1 MYILGRALPATN
13 PSSATAFT
21 ARPKR
26 AASFF
31 VRSPFV
37 VFVKSVALLTS
48 VIQKNSSRPGIPG
61 QGSKSSALPAAPVD
75 IKPNVIFEN
84 SSPHKNR
91 YCERHHQAARTRNLS
106 TAHNRQRTRLC
117 KACHDDHE
125 TRHRRHRTH
134 HFACELHHLC
144 QIRRI
149 TTQSCC
155 YRRSNRHQPVF
166 ATAAKRRRLR
176 RSSLRSMT
184 PVSSQ
189 HFRHRSR
196 QSTVFLQPQPPG
208 IQKPARR
215 RISHAGSHQT

>member
-1 MYILGRALPATN
+1 MMPFWGTRSCNTRKLWN
-13 PSSATAFT
+13 PP
-21 ARPKR
+21 RKR
-26 AASFF
+26 LDFAAK
-31 VRSPFV
+31 P
-37 VFVKSVALLTS
+37 
-48 VIQKNSSRPGIPG
+48 
-61 QGSKSSALPAAPVD
+61 PV
-75 IKPNVIFEN
+75 
-84 SSPHKNR
+84 
-91 YCERHHQAARTRNLS
+91 ERNPS
-106 TAHNRQRTRLC
+106 TAHIRQRTRLR

-166 ATAAKRRRLR
+166 ATAAERRRLR

-189 HFRHRSR
+189 HFRHRAR
-196 QSTVFLQPQPPG
+196 QGTVFLQPQPPG
-208 IQKPARR
+208 IQNPARR